1 MRETSYNYIEER
13 TNTKDKRLGH
23 ENESVNGVSLLK
35 KAKKLE
41 KEEKKKNIYYA
52 TGATVLVVGVGLF
65 LAL

>member
-1 MRETSYNYIEER
+1 MRENSYNYIEER

-23 ENESVNGVSLLK
+23 ENESVNVVSLLK

-52 TGATVLVVGVGLF
+52 TGATALVVGVGLF